1 MYESVRPFKGYKYLH
16 FSCSQL
22 MFSTAHTTKCPQ
34 LSVEH
39 VAVGFHRPQNR
50 GRQIYWQPERNI
62 EQWLLRPT
70 FKQAQDYFYRELCD
84 HFTYILRSI
93 CWSWPSIYDSN
104 PRVQVRRI
112 RRTTGHLH
120 STTKKKCQILIIR
133 WRLPVI
139 KFSSV
144 QFSIVHRQSGKS
156 VWNVPARLQQFQVS
170 KFAFKT
176 SLN

>member
-22 MFSTAHTTKCPQ
+22 MFSTAQNTKCPQ
-34 LSVEH
+34 LSIER
-39 VAVGFHRPQNR
+39 VGNVFQQPKNG

-84 HFTYILRSI
+84 HFTYSLRAI
-93 CWSWPSIYDSN
+93 CRRRPSRHVSC
-104 PRVQVRRI
+104 PSSQLWRT

-120 STTKKKCQILIIR
+120 STTKRECQIFLKR
-133 WRLPVI
+133 WRIPVV
-139 KFSSV
+139 KFSSI
-144 QFSIVHRQSGKS
+144 QFSIVCKQSGKA
-156 VWNVPARLQQFQVS
+156 VWILPACLQQFQ
-170 KFAFKT
+170 
-176 SLN
+176 SLLLKPV